1 MPAPSSSP
9 GGRLRRRGQLRP
21 GGSGDRARDG
31 RAFAVGTVRRGCEP
45 DARHPHLARHRCVR
59 APGAGAARR
68 VGRARVVRAARPR
81 APGERAPQRSARGV
95 EPRDHAAR
103 KGTMTQPHESR
114 LAGALLVL
122 TAATG
127 LIDAVSYLALG
138 HVFTANMTGNVVFL
152 AFAVAGA
159 PGLSIARSLVSLA
172 AFLAGAVAGG
182 RLAARLGSGPQH
194 RWVATAVA
202 VEAALLLAAAL
213 VVAART
219 HAAPL
224 AVYGVILLTA
234 SSAASVPAAGRK
246 STPLNSRHPS

>member
-1 MPAPSSSP
+1 
-9 GGRLRRRGQLRP
+9 
-21 GGSGDRARDG
+21 
-31 RAFAVGTVRRGCEP
+31 
-45 DARHPHLARHRCVR
+45 
-59 APGAGAARR
+59 
-68 VGRARVVRAARPR
+68 
-81 APGERAPQRSARGV
+81 
-95 EPRDHAAR
+95 
-103 KGTMTQPHESR
+103 MTQPHESR

-213 VVAART
+213 VVAAGT
-219 HAAPL
+219 HAALL
-224 AVYGVILLTA
+224 AVYGDIVLTA
-234 SSAASVPAAGRK
+234 LAMGVRNATVRKIALPDLTTTVLTLTLTGLAADSALAGGANPRAWRRAASVLRDRK
-246 STPLNSRHPS
+246 STRLNSSHGYISYAVFCLKKKKKKEI